1 MNKKPYQW
9 AIVGAGPAGIAA
21 VGKLLDHGI
30 TPKDIL
36 WLDLAFQREAI
47 DIQDTIAVFGSSHS
61 AIIVLHHLVSL
72 GVKKIINFYRSPCRY
87 AVDLGDSIF
96 FDNTGLK
103 GQAATWARENLDGT
117 WPPNLTRYRSCE
129 AYLVRH
135 LPDCDKAI
143 YATGF
148 TRRNTIAIGNDEH
161 HDYDPHVGIIGPGLF
176 GAGIAYPER
185 KTDKNGIIESQVGL
199 WKFMNYLN
207 RVMPIWFKYHA

>member
-87 AVDLGDSIF
+87 AVDLGGSIF

-117 WPPNLTRYRSCE
+117 WPPNLTRYS
-129 AYLVRH
+129 
-135 LPDCDKAI
+135 
-143 YATGF
+143 
-148 TRRNTIAIGNDEH
+148 IGS
-161 HDYDPHVGIIGPGLF
+161 
-176 GAGIAYPER
+176 GIAYPR
-185 KTDKNGIIESQVGL
+185 TKNGQ
-199 WKFMNYLN
+199 K
-207 RVMPIWFKYHA
+207 RHH